1 MPSAQDLLNSLR
13 PELAWEPFTP
23 TRKSRWDVAKAA
35 HLYRR
40 AAFGAPWDVI
50 EAAAASNPL
59 EVVQRLVRGLDGLQ
73 RFENDV
79 ERLTP
84 GTLASNDR
92 RELQGLWMYRLL
104 NSPHPLQEKLTLFW
118 HNHFATSHAKVTS
131 GRLMHRQNE
140 TLRRYSLGSF
150 AGLLREM
157 TFDPAM
163 LIWLDSNTNRKGAPN
178 ENYAREVFELFSL
191 SPGHYTEQDIKEAAR
206 AFTGW
211 STKDEQPFFN
221 PAEYDASAKTIFG
234 QTGAF
239 AAGDVVRLA
248 LGQPA
253 CARFIVRKL
262 FREFINDSATPPD
275 SLIEPL
281 AAEYRLRDYDTGW
294 LVQRMLSSWLFYS
307 DAAIQQ
313 RIKSPVEYVVGTVR
327 SLGGTVSPLQA
338 ADICGQLGQSLYFPP
353 NVKGWDGGR
362 EWISSTT
369 LLLRQNVA
377 FEITKGRD
385 ESARLDPARWAV
397 KYEARTPEQIADLFL
412 NMFVQ
417 RTNSPAREQIV
428 AQLRTEMESANDRP
442 FARRENQARL
452 ARLAAHLV
460 LALPESQLS

>member
-1 MPSAQDLLNSLR
+1 MPSAQDLLNSIR

-23 TRKSRWDVAKAA
+23 TRRLRWDVAKAA

-40 AAFGAPWDVI
+40 AAFGATWDVI
-50 EAAAASNPL
+50 EAAAASTPT
-59 EVVQRLVRGLDGLQ
+59 VVVERLVRGLDGLT

-84 GTLASNDR
+84 GTLESNNR

-140 TLRRYSLGSF
+140 TLRRYSLDSF

-163 LIWLDSNTNRKGAPN
+163 LIWLDSNTNRKGAAN

-191 SPGHYTEQDIKEAAR
+191 SPGHYTENDIKEAAR
-206 AFTGW
+206 ALTGW

-221 PAEYDASAKTIFG
+221 PAEYDAGEKTIFG

-239 AAGDVVRLA
+239 AAGDIVRLA

-253 CARFIVRKL
+253 CSRFIVRKL
-262 FREFINDSATPPD
+262 FREFINDSATPPE

-281 AAEYRLRDYDTGW
+281 AAEYHLRDYDTGW
-294 LVQRMLSSWLFYS
+294 LVQRMLSSWLFFS
-307 DAAIQQ
+307 DAAIHQ
-313 RIKSPVEYVVGTVR
+313 RIKSPIEYVVGTIR

-338 ADICGQLGQSLYFPP
+338 ADVCAQLGQSLYFPP

-385 ESARLDPARWAV
+385 EAARCDPAKWAV
-397 KYEARTPEQIADLFL
+397 KYQAQSPEQIADLFL
-412 NMFVQ
+412 NLFIQ
-417 RTNSPAREQIV
+417 KTTSPAREQIV
-428 AQLRTEMESANDRP
+428 TQLQTEIGHGNDLP
-442 FARRENQARL
+442 FTRRETQARL

>member
-1 MPSAQDLLNSLR
+1 MSTAQDTLNSIR

-23 TRKSRWDVAKAA
+23 TRRQRWDAEKAA

-40 AAFGAPWDVI
+40 AAFGATWDVI
-50 EAAAASNPL
+50 EAAAKSTPL
-59 EVVQRLVRGLDGLQ
+59 EVVARLMRGQPNLVEFG
-73 RFENDV
+73 NDV

-84 GTLASNDR
+84 GTLESNNP

-104 NSPHPLQEKLTLFW
+104 LSPHPLQEKLTLFW
-118 HNHFATSHAKVTS
+118 HNHFATSHAKVSS

-163 LIWLDSNTNRKGAPN
+163 LIWLDSNTNRQGAAN

-191 SPGHYTEQDIKEAAR
+191 SPGNYTEHDIKEAAR
-206 AFTGW
+206 ALTGW

-221 PAEYDASAKTIFG
+221 PADYDSTEKTIFG
-234 QTGAF
+234 QRGAF

-253 CARFIVRKL
+253 CAKFIVRKL

-294 LVQRMLSSWLFYS
+294 LVQRMLSSWLFFS
-307 DAAIQQ
+307 DAAIHQ
-313 RIKSPVEYVVGTVR
+313 RIKSPIEYMVGTVR
-327 SLGGTVSPLQA
+327 SLGGSVSPLIA
-338 ADICGQLGQSLYFPP
+338 TDICAQLGQSLYFPP

-385 ESARLDPARWAV
+385 EAARCDPARWAK
-397 KYEARTPEQIADLFL
+397 KYEAQTPEQIADLFL
-412 NMFVQ
+412 NLFIQ
-417 RTNSPAREQIV
+417 KTTSPAREQIV
-428 AQLRTEMESANDRP
+428 TQLRTELESSNDRP

-460 LALPESQLS
+460 LALPETQLG

>member
-1 MPSAQDLLNSLR
+1 MPSAQDLLNSIR

-23 TRKSRWDVAKAA
+23 TRRQRWDVAKAA

-40 AAFGAPWDVI
+40 AAFGATWDVI
-50 EAAAASNPL
+50 EAAVASTPT
-59 EVVQRLVRGLDGLQ
+59 VVVEQLVRGLEGLT

-84 GTLASNDR
+84 GTLESNDR

-163 LIWLDSNTNRKGAPN
+163 LIWLDSNTNRKGAAN

-191 SPGHYTEQDIKEAAR
+191 SPGNYTENDIKEAAR
-206 AFTGW
+206 ALTGW
-211 STKDEQPFFN
+211 STKDEQPYFN
-221 PAEYDASAKTIFG
+221 PAEHDTGEKTIFG
-234 QTGAF
+234 QRGAF

-275 SLIEPL
+275 ALIEPL

-294 LVQRMLSSWLFYS
+294 LVQRMLSSWLFFS
-307 DAAIQQ
+307 DAAIHQ
-313 RIKSPVEYVVGTVR
+313 RIKSPIEFVVGTIR

-338 ADICGQLGQSLYFPP
+338 ADSCAQLGQSLYFPP

-369 LLLRQNVA
+369 LLLRQNIA

-385 ESARLDPARWAV
+385 EAARCDPARWAV
-397 KYEARTPEQIADLFL
+397 KYQAQTPEQIADLFL
-412 NMFVQ
+412 NLFIQ
-417 RTNSPAREQIV
+417 KTDSPAREQIV
-428 AQLRTEMESANDRP
+428 AQLRTELGNGNDLP
-442 FARRENQARL
+442 FTRRETQARL

>member
-1 MPSAQDLLNSLR
+1 MPTAQDLLNSVS
-13 PELAWEPFTP
+13 PELAWEPFNP
-23 TRKSRWDVAKAA
+23 TRRQRWDVAKAA

-40 AAFGAPWDVI
+40 AAFGVPWDVI
-50 EAAAASNPL
+50 EAAVAATPV
-59 EVVQRLVRGLDGLQ
+59 EVVQRLMQGQNGLSQ
-73 RFENDV
+73 FENDV
-79 ERLTP
+79 ERLTT
-84 GTLASNDR
+84 GTLESNNPN
-92 RELQGLWMYRLL
+92 ELRGLWMYRLL

-163 LIWLDSNTNRKGAPN
+163 LIWLDSNTNRKGAAN

-206 AFTGW
+206 ALTGW

-221 PAEYDASAKTIFG
+221 PVDFDSSEKTIFG
-234 QTGAF
+234 QRGAF

-253 CARFIVRKL
+253 CGRFIVRKL
-262 FREFINDSATPPD
+262 FRELINDTATPSE

-281 AAEYRLRDYDTGW
+281 AVEYRLRDYDTGW
-294 LVQRMLSSWLFYS
+294 LVQRMLASWLFFS
-307 DAAIQQ
+307 DASIHQ
-313 RIKSPVEYVVGTVR
+313 RIKSPIEYVVGTVR

-338 ADICGQLGQSLYFPP
+338 ADVCGQLGQSLYFPP

-369 LLLRQNVA
+369 LLLRQNIA
-377 FEITKGRD
+377 FELTKGRD
-385 ESARLDPARWAV
+385 DSARCDPARWAK
-397 KYEARTPEQIADLFL
+397 KYEAQSPEQIADLFL
-412 NMFVQ
+412 NLFVQ
-417 RTNSPAREQIV
+417 NTNTSAREQIV
-428 AQLRTEMESANDRP
+428 AQLRTESENDNNLP

-460 LALPESQLS
+460 LALPEAQLG

>member
-1 MPSAQDLLNSLR
+1 MSQLLSSIR

-23 TRKSRWDVAKAA
+23 TRKSRWDVEKAA

-40 AAFGAPWDVI
+40 AAFGASWDVI
-50 EAAAASNPL
+50 EAAAALSPV
-59 EVVQRLVRGLDGLQ
+59 EAVERVFRGQEGLA
-73 RFENDV
+73 RFESDV
-79 ERLTP
+79 IRLTQ
-84 GTLASNDR
+84 GTLESNNP

-118 HNHFATSHAKVTS
+118 HNHFATSQAKVNS
-131 GRLMHRQNE
+131 VRLMHRQND
-140 TLRRYSLGSF
+140 TQRRYALGSF

-191 SPGHYTEQDIKEAAR
+191 SPGHYTENDIKEAAR
-206 AFTGW
+206 ALTGW
-211 STKDEQPFFN
+211 SAKDEQPFFN
-221 PAEYDASAKTIFG
+221 PAEYDAGEKTIFG
-234 QTGAF
+234 QKGAF
-239 AAGDVVRLA
+239 TAGDVVRLA
-248 LGQPA
+248 LSQPA

-262 FREFINDSATPPD
+262 FRELINDHDLPPD
-275 SLIEPL
+275 ALIEPL
-281 AAEYRLRDYDTGW
+281 AVEYRLRDYDTGW
-294 LVQRMLSSWLFYS
+294 LVKRMLSSWLFYS
-307 DAAIQQ
+307 DASMHQ
-313 RIKSPVEYVVGTVR
+313 RIKSPVEFVVGTVR

-338 ADICGQLGQSLYFPP
+338 SEVCAQLGQSLYFPP

-385 ESARLDPARWAV
+385 EAARLDPARLAV
-397 KYEARTPEQIADLFL
+397 KYQAKTPEQVAELFL

-417 RTNSPAREQIV
+417 KPQSPAREQIV
-428 AQLRTEMESANDRP
+428 TQLRAEIESASDRP
-442 FARRENQARL
+442 FAQRENQARI

-460 LALPESQLS
+460 LALPEAQLS